1 MRYRL
6 MIIVVAA
13 AVSASAQHTG
23 RWSLRQCI
31 SHALDHNITIRQ
43 QDISCQQRAIDVN
56 TAKNSRLPN
65 LNASASQNWEFGRGL
80 TADNT
85 YTNSNNSHTSFTLG
99 SSVPLFTGFKTSRT
113 IELNQLQ
120 LEAATADLEKARNDI
135 SVQVAQ
141 AYVQILYNNELC
153 DVAQRQVT
161 VDSLQTVR
169 LRQMFADGKASGAQV
184 AQQEATLAQS
194 RLTLT
199 QALNDRHISLLTLSQ
214 LLELPSPEGFDV
226 EVPEYD
232 TTVISST
239 ADIPSPEAIYE
250 EALVIRPEIRAEQ
263 LRLQGTEK
271 NIGIARSALLPT
283 LDLNAGL
290 GTSYNQTSGW
300 TSESFGRQMHNN
312 FNQYVGLNLN
322 IPLFNRFATR
332 NNIRSARLSRD
343 NQSLVLD
350 NTRKALYKEIQQACY
365 NTIAVAAKYASCQE
379 ALKSSTA
386 AFDLMQAK
394 YEYGKANITEFNEA
408 KANWL
413 KAQSDLTCAKYEYMY
428 DTALINFYRG
438 RNIDF

>member
-43 QDISCQQRAIDVN
+43 QDISCRQRAIDVN

-65 LNASASQNWEFGRGL
+65 LNASVSQNWEFGRGL

-113 IELNQLQ
+113 IQLNQLQ

-169 LRQMFADGKASGAQV
+169 LQQMFADGKASGAQV

-239 ADIPSPEAIYE
+239 ADIPSP
-250 EALVIRPEIRAEQ
+250 
-263 LRLQGTEK
+263 
-271 NIGIARSALLPT
+271 
-283 LDLNAGL
+283 
-290 GTSYNQTSGW
+290 
-300 TSESFGRQMHNN
+300 
-312 FNQYVGLNLN
+312 
-322 IPLFNRFATR
+322 
-332 NNIRSARLSRD
+332 
-343 NQSLVLD
+343 
-350 NTRKALYKEIQQACY
+350 
-365 NTIAVAAKYASCQE
+365 
-379 ALKSSTA
+379 
-386 AFDLMQAK
+386 
-394 YEYGKANITEFNEA
+394 
-408 KANWL
+408 
-413 KAQSDLTCAKYEYMY
+413 
-428 DTALINFYRG
+428 
-438 RNIDF
+438 

>member
-1 MRYRL
+1 M
-6 MIIVVAA
+6 
-13 AVSASAQHTG
+13 
-23 RWSLRQCI
+23 
-31 SHALDHNITIRQ
+31 
-43 QDISCQQRAIDVN
+43 
-56 TAKNSRLPN
+56 
-65 LNASASQNWEFGRGL
+65 
-80 TADNT
+80 
-85 YTNSNNSHTSFTLG
+85 
-99 SSVPLFTGFKTSRT
+99 
-113 IELNQLQ
+113 
-120 LEAATADLEKARNDI
+120 
-135 SVQVAQ
+135 
-141 AYVQILYNNELC
+141 
-153 DVAQRQVT
+153 
-161 VDSLQTVR
+161 
-169 LRQMFADGKASGAQV
+169 
-184 AQQEATLAQS
+184 
-194 RLTLT
+194 
-199 QALNDRHISLLTLSQ
+199 
-214 LLELPSPEGFDV
+214 
-226 EVPEYD
+226 PEYD

-250 EALVIRPEIRAEQ
+250 EALVVRPEIRAEQ

>member
-1 MRYRL
+1 M
-6 MIIVVAA
+6 
-13 AVSASAQHTG
+13 
-23 RWSLRQCI
+23 
-31 SHALDHNITIRQ
+31 
-43 QDISCQQRAIDVN
+43 N

-65 LNASASQNWEFGRGL
+65 LNASASQSWEFGRGL

-113 IELNQLQ
+113 IQLNQLQ

-250 EALVIRPEIRAEQ
+250 EALVVRPEIRAEQ

>member
-43 QDISCQQRAIDVN
+43 QDISRRQRAINVN

-65 LNASASQNWEFGRGL
+65 LNASVSQNWEFGRGL

-169 LRQMFADGKASGAQV
+169 LQQMFADGKASGAQV

-214 LLELPSPEGFDV
+214 LLELPSPEGFDIV
-226 EVPEYD
+226 VPEYD

-250 EALVIRPEIRAEQ
+250 EALVVRPEIRAEQ

-408 KANWL
+408 RDSFLESESNLARARYEFL
-413 KAQSDLTCAKYEYMY
+413 FSAKLL
-428 DTALINFYRG
+428 DFYRG
-438 RNIDF
+438 QKLIF

>member
-23 RWSLRQCI
+23 RWSLRPCT

-43 QDISCQQRAIDVN
+43 QDISCRQRAIDVN

-169 LRQMFADGKASGAQV
+169 LQQMFADGKASGAQV

-214 LLELPSPEGFDV
+214 LLELPSPEGFDIV
-226 EVPEYD
+226 VPEYD

-250 EALVIRPEIRAEQ
+250 EALVVRPEIRAEQ

>member
-13 AVSASAQHTG
+13 ALTASAQHAG

-43 QDISCQQRAIDVN
+43 HDISRRQRAIDVN

-65 LNASASQNWEFGRGL
+65 LNASASQSWEFGRGL

-113 IELNQLQ
+113 IQLNQLQ

-169 LRQMFADGKASGAQV
+169 LQQMFADGKASGAQV

-226 EVPEYD
+226 EVPDYD

-250 EALVIRPEIRAEQ
+250 EALVVRPEIRAEQ

-271 NIGIARSALLPT
+271 NIGIARSAMLPT

>member
-1 MRYRL
+1 M
-6 MIIVVAA
+6 
-13 AVSASAQHTG
+13 
-23 RWSLRQCI
+23 
-31 SHALDHNITIRQ
+31 
-43 QDISCQQRAIDVN
+43 N

-65 LNASASQNWEFGRGL
+65 LNASASQSWEFGRGL

-113 IELNQLQ
+113 IQLNQLQ

-169 LRQMFADGKASGAQV
+169 LQQMFADGKASGAQV

-250 EALVIRPEIRAEQ
+250 EALVVRPEIRAEQ

>member
-13 AVSASAQHTG
+13 ALTASAQHAG

-169 LRQMFADGKASGAQV
+169 LQQMFADGKASGAQV

-250 EALVIRPEIRAEQ
+250 EALVVRPEIRAEQ